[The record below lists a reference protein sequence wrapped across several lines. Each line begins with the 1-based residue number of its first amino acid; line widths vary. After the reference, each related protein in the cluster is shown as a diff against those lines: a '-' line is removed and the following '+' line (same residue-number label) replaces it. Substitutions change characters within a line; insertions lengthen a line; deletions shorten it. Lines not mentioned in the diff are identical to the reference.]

1 MEQENNV
8 EQEIQTNPLEDL
20 INHSLGQDYNK
31 ANQVFGD
38 LMGQKVQDALDQ
50 EKIRVADTV
59 FNGYEEPEE
68 DIDDDIEASAED
80 DFEGEDGYE
89 DQEIDDNY
97 EENDEIADE
106 EDPVEN

>member
-59 FNGYEEPEE
+59 FNGMKSLKK
-68 DIDDDIEASAED
+68 ISMMISKLLWKMM
-80 DFEGEDGYE
+80 
-89 DQEIDDNY
+89 
-97 EENDEIADE
+97 
-106 EDPVEN
+106 

>member
-68 DIDDDIEASAED
+68 DIDDDIEASMED
-80 DFEGEDGYE
+80 DVDGTDE
-89 DQEIDDNY
+89 ASDEEIDDNY
-97 EENDEIADE
+97 EENDEIVDE
-106 EDPVEN
+106 EEPVED

>member
-38 LMGQKVQDALDQ
+38 LMGQKVQTALDQ
-50 EKIRVADTV
+50 EKIRMADTV
-59 FNGYEEPEE
+59 FNGYEEPVE
-68 DIDDDIEASAED
+68 DEVDDIEASMED

-97 EENDEIADE
+97 EENDEE
-106 EDPVEN
+106 EPVED

>member
-59 FNGYEEPEE
+59 FNGMKSLKK
-68 DIDDDIEASAED
+68 ISMMISKHLQKMILKAKMVMKMKKLM
-80 DFEGEDGYE
+80 
-89 DQEIDDNY
+89 I
-97 EENDEIADE
+97 IMKKMMK
-106 EDPVEN
+106 